1 MTAICIWNEEYW
13 KGIMNEAIIMLHYL
27 KQITF
32 LHHFLIHHCVGI
44 INFPYDEE

>member
-13 KGIMNEAIIMLHYL
+13 KGIMNEAIIMLHQL

-32 LHHFLIHHCVGI
+32 LPHFLIHHCVGI
-44 INFPYDEE
+44 INCPYDEE